1 MSLAW
6 NVWCLICN
14 LGCNTESTLS
24 CQRGMRCNQIKISR
38 RAPGKPLMAFTKSFY
53 FPDKTSRALSSER
66 QKYVTRYWFLVLYA
80 CCCKSEVAKGL
91 ILAIYFPHKQCFG
104 IGHLATEK
112 IIGTN
117 IYNWVCTQTEID
129 RERRSPTVGSKRSS
143 DGHLRRRGHYCGTTG
158 EPVVLRRPRGFT
170 SGRSVG
176 KPGLPIGPA
185 KLSSCLIGRLSVTWY
200 LAATLL
206 LCLRPAL

>member
-1 MSLAW
+1 MS
-6 NVWCLICN
+6 
-14 LGCNTESTLS
+14 
-24 CQRGMRCNQIKISR
+24 
-38 RAPGKPLMAFTKSFY
+38 TKNMSQ
-53 FPDKTSRALSSER
+53 DMG
-66 QKYVTRYWFLVLYA
+66 LVLYA

-91 ILAIYFPHKQCFG
+91 ILAVYFPHKQCFG

-129 RERRSPTVGSKRSS
+129 RERTSPTVGSKRSS

-185 KLSSCLIGRLSVTWY
+185 KLSCYLIGRLSVTWY

-206 LCLRPAL
+206 LFCSASVQLSE